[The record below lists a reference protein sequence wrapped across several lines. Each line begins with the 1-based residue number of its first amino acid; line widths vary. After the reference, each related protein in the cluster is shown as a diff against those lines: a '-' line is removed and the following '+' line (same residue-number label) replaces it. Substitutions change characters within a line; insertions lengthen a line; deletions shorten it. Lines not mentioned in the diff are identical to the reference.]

1 MSKIEL
7 DIKIPNDLSSIS
19 VSQYQKYVQ
28 LWQDNKDVDD
38 YEFIN
43 KKTLEIFCGLDL
55 QESYNIPIN
64 TFDNIL
70 KHIND
75 CFEEEKPLIKRFDM
89 TDKDG
94 VTVEFGFE
102 PSLDKISYG
111 AFKDAE
117 NYIRDAK
124 DLHKLMAVLYRPVI
138 KDISN
143 KYHYRIAEYK
153 GSDDFSEVMK
163 DAPVNVALGMQVFF
177 YRLGTKLSKYTMDSL
192 MEQAKLT
199 TNKEGRQLLE
209 ENGEIINR
217 FYASHKTMYEELTK
231 SQSFHYT
238 NV

>member
-7 DIKIPNDLSSIS
+7 DISIPNDLSGIT
-19 VSQYQKYVQ
+19 VQQYQEYSK
-28 LWQDNKDVDD
+28 LWEDNKEAED

-55 QESYNIPIN
+55 KDSFKIPIN

-70 KHIND
+70 SHIND
-75 CFEEEKPLIKRFDM
+75 CFKEDKPFINRFKM
-89 TDKDG
+89 TDAEG
-94 VTVEFGFE
+94 ITVEFGFE

-117 NYIRDAK
+117 NYMRDVK
-124 DLHKLMAVLYRPVI
+124 DLHRLMAVLYRPVI

-143 KYHYRIAEYK
+143 KYHYRIADYE
-153 GSDDFSEVMK
+153 GSDKFSEVMK

-199 TNKEGRQLLE
+199 TSKEGKQLLE

-217 FYASHKTMYEELTK
+217 FYASHKTMYEDLTK
-231 SQSFHYT
+231 FQSFHYT

>member
-7 DIKIPNDLSSIS
+7 DISIPNDLSGIT
-19 VSQYQKYVQ
+19 VQQYQEYAK
-28 LWQDNKDVDD
+28 LWEDNKEVED

-55 QESYNIPIN
+55 KDSFNIPIN

-70 KHIND
+70 SHIND
-75 CFEEEKPLIKRFDM
+75 CFNEDKPFIKRFDM
-89 TDKDG
+89 TDTDG
-94 VTVEFGFE
+94 RTVEFGFE

-117 NYIRDAK
+117 NYMRDVK
-124 DLHKLMAVLYRPVI
+124 DLHRLMAVLYRPII

-143 KYHYRIAEYK
+143 KYHYRVADYE
-153 GSDDFSEVMK
+153 GSDKFSEVMK

-217 FYASHKTMYEELTK
+217 FYASHKTMYGDLTK

>member
-177 YRLGTKLSKYTMDSL
+177 
-192 MEQAKLT
+192 
-199 TNKEGRQLLE
+199 
-209 ENGEIINR
+209 I
-217 FYASHKTMYEELTK
+217 
-231 SQSFHYT
+231 
-238 NV
+238 V

>member
-7 DIKIPNDLSSIS
+7 DISIPNDLSGIT
-19 VSQYQKYVQ
+19 VQQYQEYAK
-28 LWQDNKDVDD
+28 LWEDNKEAED

-55 QESYNIPIN
+55 KESFKIPIN

-70 KHIND
+70 SHIND
-75 CFEEEKPLIKRFDM
+75 CFKEDKPFINRFKM
-89 TDKDG
+89 TDAKG

-117 NYIRDAK
+117 NYMKDVK

-143 KYHYRIAEYK
+143 KYHYRIADYE
-153 GSDDFSEVMK
+153 GSDKFSEVMK

-199 TNKEGRQLLE
+199 TNKEGKQLLE

-217 FYASHKTMYEELTK
+217 FYASHKTMYEDLTK

>member
-7 DIKIPNDLSSIS
+7 DISIPNDLSGIT
-19 VSQYQKYVQ
+19 VQQYQEYAK
-28 LWQDNKDVDD
+28 LWEDNKEAED

-55 QESYNIPIN
+55 KESFKIPIN
-64 TFDNIL
+64 TLDNIL
-70 KHIND
+70 SHIND
-75 CFEEEKPLIKRFDM
+75 CFKEDKPFINRFKM
-89 TDKDG
+89 TDAKG

-117 NYIRDAK
+117 NYMRDVK

-143 KYHYRIAEYK
+143 KYHYRIADYE
-153 GSDDFSEVMK
+153 GSDKFSEVMK

-199 TNKEGRQLLE
+199 TNKEGKQLLE
-209 ENGEIINR
+209 ENGEIISR
-217 FYASHKTMYEELTK
+217 FYASHKTMYEDLTK

>member
-7 DIKIPNDLSSIS
+7 DISIPNDLSSIT
-19 VSQYQKYVQ
+19 VQQYQEYAK
-28 LWQDNKDVDD
+28 LWEDNKEAED

-55 QESYNIPIN
+55 KESFKIPIN

-70 KHIND
+70 SHIND
-75 CFEEEKPLIKRFDM
+75 CFKEDKPFINRFKM
-89 TDKDG
+89 TDAKG

-117 NYIRDAK
+117 NYMRDVK
-124 DLHKLMAVLYRPVI
+124 DLHKLMAVLYRPII

-143 KYHYRIAEYK
+143 KYHYRIADYE
-153 GSDDFSEVMK
+153 GSDKFSEVMK

-209 ENGEIINR
+209 ENGEIISR
-217 FYASHKTMYEELTK
+217 FYASHKTMYEDLTK
-231 SQSFHYT
+231 FQSFHYT

>member
-7 DIKIPNDLSSIS
+7 DIKIPNDLSGIS

-192 MEQAKLT
+192 VEQAMLT
-199 TNKEGRQLLE
+199 TNKEGKQLLE

-217 FYASHKTMYEELTK
+217 FYASHKTMYEDLMK
-231 SQSFHYT
+231 YQSFHYT

>member
-7 DIKIPNDLSSIS
+7 DISIPNDLSGIT
-19 VSQYQKYVQ
+19 VQQYQEYAK
-28 LWQDNKDVDD
+28 LWEDNKEAED

-55 QESYNIPIN
+55 KDSFKIPIN

-70 KHIND
+70 SHIND
-75 CFEEEKPLIKRFDM
+75 CFNEDKPFINRFKM
-89 TDKDG
+89 TDAEG
-94 VTVEFGFE
+94 ITVEFGFE

-117 NYIRDAK
+117 NYMRDVK
-124 DLHKLMAVLYRPVI
+124 DLHRLMAVLYRPVI

-143 KYHYRIAEYK
+143 KYHYRIADYE
-153 GSDDFSEVMK
+153 GSDKFSEVMK

-192 MEQAKLT
+192 MEQAKLRPAR
-199 TNKEGRQLLE
+199 KESSFWKKMGRLS
-209 ENGEIINR
+209 IVFMPR
-217 FYASHKTMYEELTK
+217 TRRCTKT
-231 SQSFHYT
+231 
-238 NV
+238 

>member
-7 DIKIPNDLSSIS
+7 DISVPKDLSGIT
-19 VSQYQKYVQ
+19 VQQYQEYAK
-28 LWQDNKDVDD
+28 LWEDNKEAED

-55 QESYNIPIN
+55 KESYKIPIN
-64 TFDNIL
+64 TFDSIL
-70 KHIND
+70 RHIND
-75 CFEEEKPLIKRFDM
+75 CFDEDKPFINRFRMISEE
-89 TDKDG
+89 G
-94 VTVEFGFE
+94 VAVEFGFE

-117 NYIRDAK
+117 NYMRDVK

-138 KDISN
+138 KDIST
-143 KYHYRIAEYK
+143 KHHYRIADYE
-153 GSDDFSEVMK
+153 GSDKFSEVMK

-199 TNKEGRQLLE
+199 TNKEGKQLLE

-217 FYASHKTMYEELTK
+217 FYASHKTMYEDLTK

>member
-7 DIKIPNDLSSIS
+7 DISIPNDLSGIT
-19 VSQYQKYVQ
+19 VKQYQEYAK
-28 LWQDNKDVDD
+28 LWEDNKEVED

-55 QESYNIPIN
+55 KESFKIPIN
-64 TFDNIL
+64 DFDTIL
-70 KHIND
+70 SHIND
-75 CFEEEKPLIKRFDM
+75 CFNEDKPFINRFKM
-89 TDKDG
+89 TDAEG
-94 VTVEFGFE
+94 ITVEFGFE

-117 NYIRDAK
+117 NYMKDVK
-124 DLHKLMAVLYRPVI
+124 DLHRLMAVLYRPVI

-143 KYHYRIAEYK
+143 KYHYRIAEYE
-153 GSDDFSEVMK
+153 GSDMFSEVMK

-199 TNKEGRQLLE
+199 TNKEGKQLLE
-209 ENGEIINR
+209 ENGEIISR
-217 FYASHKTMYEELTK
+217 FYASHKTMYEDLTK

>member
-7 DIKIPNDLSSIS
+7 DISIPNDLSGIT
-19 VSQYQKYVQ
+19 VQQYQEYAK
-28 LWQDNKDVDD
+28 LWEDNKEAED

-55 QESYNIPIN
+55 KDSFKIPIN

-70 KHIND
+70 SHIND
-75 CFEEEKPLIKRFDM
+75 CFKEDKPFINRFKM
-89 TDKDG
+89 TDAECI
-94 VTVEFGFE
+94 TVEFGFE

-117 NYIRDAK
+117 NYMRDVK
-124 DLHKLMAVLYRPVI
+124 DLHRLMAVLYRPVI

-143 KYHYRIAEYK
+143 KYHYRIADYE
-153 GSDDFSEVMK
+153 GSDKFSEVMK

-199 TNKEGRQLLE
+199 TSKEGKQLLE

-217 FYASHKTMYEELTK
+217 FYASHKTMYEDLTK

>member
-7 DIKIPNDLSSIS
+7 DISIPNDLSGIT
-19 VSQYQKYVQ
+19 VQQYQEYAK
-28 LWQDNKDVDD
+28 LWEDNKEAED

-55 QESYNIPIN
+55 KESFKIPIN

-70 KHIND
+70 SHIND
-75 CFEEEKPLIKRFDM
+75 CFKEDKPFINRFKM
-89 TDKDG
+89 TDAKG

-117 NYIRDAK
+117 NYMKDVK

-143 KYHYRIAEYK
+143 KYHYRIADYE
-153 GSDDFSEVMK
+153 GSDKFSEVMK

-199 TNKEGRQLLE
+199 TNKEGKQLLE

-217 FYASHKTMYEELTK
+217 FYASHKTMYEDLTK
-231 SQSFHYT
+231 FQSFHYT

>member
-1 MSKIEL
+1 MSKIEF
-7 DIKIPNDLSSIS
+7 DINIPNDLSDISI
-19 VSQYQKYVQ
+19 SQYQKYVQ

-64 TFDNIL
+64 TFDSIL

-192 MEQAKLT
+192 VEQAMLT
-199 TNKEGRQLLE
+199 TNKEGKQLLE

-217 FYASHKTMYEELTK
+217 FYASHKTMYEDLMK
-231 SQSFHYT
+231 YQSFRYT

>member
-1 MSKIEL
+1 MSEIEL
-7 DIKIPNDLSSIS
+7 DISIPNDLSGIS
-19 VSQYQKYVQ
+19 VSQYQEYVQ
-28 LWQDNKDVDD
+28 LWQDNKDVED

-43 KKTLEIFCGLDL
+43 KKTLQIFCGLDL
-55 QESYNIPIN
+55 KDSYKIPLN

-70 KHIND
+70 DHINK
-75 CFEEEKPLIKRFDM
+75 CFEEDKPFINRFTM
-89 TDKDG
+89 TDEDG
-94 VTVEFGFE
+94 ITVEFGFE

-117 NYIRDAK
+117 NYMREAK

-143 KYHYRIAEYK
+143 KYHYRVADYE
-153 GSDDFSEVMK
+153 GSDAFSEVMK

-217 FYASHKTMYEELTK
+217 FYASHKTMYEDLTK

>member
-1 MSKIEL
+1 
-7 DIKIPNDLSSIS
+7 
-19 VSQYQKYVQ
+19 
-28 LWQDNKDVDD
+28 
-38 YEFIN
+38 
-43 KKTLEIFCGLDL
+43 
-55 QESYNIPIN
+55 
-64 TFDNIL
+64 
-70 KHIND
+70 
-75 CFEEEKPLIKRFDM
+75 M
-89 TDKDG
+89 TDAEG
-94 VTVEFGFE
+94 ITVEFGFE

-117 NYIRDAK
+117 NYMKDVK
-124 DLHKLMAVLYRPVI
+124 DLHRLMAVLYRPVI

-143 KYHYRIAEYK
+143 KYHYRIAEYE
-153 GSDDFSEVMK
+153 GSDNFSEVMK

-199 TNKEGRQLLE
+199 TNKEGKQLLE

-217 FYASHKTMYEELTK
+217 FYASHKTMYEDLTK

>member
-1 MSKIEL
+1 MSEIEL
-7 DIKIPNDLSSIS
+7 DISIPNDLSGIS
-19 VSQYQKYVQ
+19 VSQYQEYVQ
-28 LWQDNKDVDD
+28 LWQDNKDVED

-43 KKTLEIFCGLDL
+43 KKTLQIFCGLDL
-55 QESYNIPIN
+55 KDSYKIPLN

-70 KHIND
+70 DHVNK
-75 CFEEEKPLIKRFDM
+75 CFEEDKPFINRFTM

-94 VTVEFGFE
+94 ITVEFGFE

-117 NYIRDAK
+117 NYMREAK

-138 KDISN
+138 KDVSN
-143 KYHYRIAEYK
+143 KYHYRVADYE
-153 GSDDFSEVMK
+153 GSDAFSEVMK

-199 TNKEGRQLLE
+199 TNKEGKQLLE
-209 ENGEIINR
+209 ESGETINR
-217 FYASHKTMYEELTK
+217 FYASHKTMYEGLTK
-231 SQSFHYT
+231 YQSFPYT

>member
-7 DIKIPNDLSSIS
+7 DISIPNDLSGIT
-19 VSQYQKYVQ
+19 VQQYQEYAK
-28 LWQDNKDVDD
+28 LWEDNKEVED

-55 QESYNIPIN
+55 KDSFKIPIN
-64 TFDNIL
+64 TFDTIL
-70 KHIND
+70 SHIND
-75 CFEEEKPLIKRFDM
+75 CFNEDKPFINRFNM
-89 TDKDG
+89 TDAEG
-94 VTVEFGFE
+94 ITVEFGFE

-117 NYIRDAK
+117 NYMKDVK
-124 DLHKLMAVLYRPVI
+124 DLHRLMSVLYRPII

-143 KYHYRIAEYK
+143 KYHYRIAEYE
-153 GSDDFSEVMK
+153 GSDMFSEVMK

-209 ENGEIINR
+209 ENGEIISR
-217 FYASHKTMYEELTK
+217 FYASHKTMYEDLTK

>member
-1 MSKIEL
+1 
-7 DIKIPNDLSSIS
+7 
-19 VSQYQKYVQ
+19 
-28 LWQDNKDVDD
+28 
-38 YEFIN
+38 
-43 KKTLEIFCGLDL
+43 
-55 QESYNIPIN
+55 
-64 TFDNIL
+64 
-70 KHIND
+70 
-75 CFEEEKPLIKRFDM
+75 M
-89 TDKDG
+89 TDADG
-94 VTVEFGFE
+94 RTVEFGFE

-117 NYIRDAK
+117 NYMRDVK
-124 DLHKLMAVLYRPVI
+124 DLHRLMAVLYRPVI

-143 KYHYRIAEYK
+143 KYHYRIADYE
-153 GSDDFSEVMK
+153 GSDKFSEVMK

-217 FYASHKTMYEELTK
+217 FYASHKTMYEDLTK

>member
-7 DIKIPNDLSSIS
+7 DISIPNDLSGIT
-19 VSQYQKYVQ
+19 VQQYQEYAK
-28 LWQDNKDVDD
+28 LWEDNKEAED

-55 QESYNIPIN
+55 KESFKIPIN

-70 KHIND
+70 SHIND
-75 CFEEEKPLIKRFDM
+75 CFKEDKPFINRFKM
-89 TDKDG
+89 TDAKG

-117 NYIRDAK
+117 NYMRDVK

-143 KYHYRIAEYK
+143 KYHYRIADYE
-153 GSDDFSEVMK
+153 GSDKFSEVMK

-217 FYASHKTMYEELTK
+217 FYVSHKTMYEDLTK
-231 SQSFHYT
+231 FQSFHYT

>member
-7 DIKIPNDLSSIS
+7 DISIPNDLSGIT
-19 VSQYQKYVQ
+19 VQQYQEYAK
-28 LWQDNKDVDD
+28 LWEDNKEAED

-55 QESYNIPIN
+55 KESFKIPIN

-70 KHIND
+70 SHIND
-75 CFEEEKPLIKRFDM
+75 CFKEDKPFINRFKM
-89 TDKDG
+89 TDAKG

-117 NYIRDAK
+117 NYMKDVK

-143 KYHYRIAEYK
+143 KYHYRIADYE
-153 GSDDFSEVMK
+153 GSDKFSEVMK

-217 FYASHKTMYEELTK
+217 FYASHKTMYEDLTK
-231 SQSFHYT
+231 FQSFHYT

>member
-7 DIKIPNDLSSIS
+7 DISVPKNLSGIT
-19 VSQYQKYVQ
+19 VQQYQEYAK
-28 LWQDNKDVDD
+28 LWEDNKEVED

-55 QESYNIPIN
+55 KESYKIPIN
-64 TFDNIL
+64 TFDSIL
-70 KHIND
+70 RHIND
-75 CFEEEKPLIKRFDM
+75 CFNEDKPFINRFKM
-89 TDKDG
+89 ISKEG
-94 VTVEFGFE
+94 VSVEFGFE

-117 NYIRDAK
+117 NYMRDVK
-124 DLHKLMAVLYRPVI
+124 DLHRLMAVLYRPVI
-138 KDISN
+138 KDIST
-143 KYHYRIAEYK
+143 KHHYRIAEYE
-153 GSDDFSEVMK
+153 GSDNFSEVMK

-192 MEQAKLT
+192 MEQAKST
-199 TNKEGRQLLE
+199 TSKEGKQLLE
-209 ENGEIINR
+209 ENGEIISR
-217 FYASHKTMYEELTK
+217 FYASHKTMYEDLTK

>member
-192 MEQAKLT
+192 VEQAMLT
-199 TNKEGRQLLE
+199 TNKEGKQLLE

>member
-192 MEQAKLT
+192 VEQAMLT
-199 TNKEGRQLLE
+199 TNKEGKQLLE

-217 FYASHKTMYEELTK
+217 FYASHKTMYEDLMK
-231 SQSFHYT
+231 SQNFHYT

>member
-7 DIKIPNDLSSIS
+7 DISIPNDLSGIT
-19 VSQYQKYVQ
+19 VQQYQEYAK
-28 LWQDNKDVDD
+28 LWEDNKEVED

-55 QESYNIPIN
+55 KESYKIPIN
-64 TFDNIL
+64 TFDSIL
-70 KHIND
+70 SHIND
-75 CFEEEKPLIKRFDM
+75 CFNEDKPFINRFKM
-89 TDKDG
+89 TDSEG
-94 VTVEFGFE
+94 ITVEFGFE

-117 NYIRDAK
+117 NYMKDVK
-124 DLHKLMAVLYRPVI
+124 DLHRLMAVLYRPVI

-143 KYHYRIAEYK
+143 KYHYRVADYE
-153 GSDDFSEVMK
+153 GSDKFSEVMK

-199 TNKEGRQLLE
+199 TNKEGKQLLE
-209 ENGEIINR
+209 ENGEIISR
-217 FYASHKTMYEELTK
+217 FYASHKTMYEDLTK

>member
-7 DIKIPNDLSSIS
+7 DISIPNDLSGIT
-19 VSQYQKYVQ
+19 VQQYQEYAK
-28 LWQDNKDVDD
+28 LWEDNKEVED

-55 QESYNIPIN
+55 KDSFKIPIN
-64 TFDNIL
+64 TFDTIL
-70 KHIND
+70 SHIND
-75 CFEEEKPLIKRFDM
+75 CFNEDKPFINRFNM
-89 TDKDG
+89 TDAEG
-94 VTVEFGFE
+94 ITVEFGFE

-117 NYIRDAK
+117 NYMKDVK
-124 DLHKLMAVLYRPVI
+124 DLHRLMSVLYRPII

-143 KYHYRIAEYK
+143 KYHYRIAEYE
-153 GSDDFSEVMK
+153 GSDMFSEVMK

-192 MEQAKLT
+192 MEQAKST
-199 TNKEGRQLLE
+199 TNKEGKQLLE
-209 ENGEIINR
+209 ENGEIISR
-217 FYASHKTMYEELTK
+217 FYASHKTMYEDLTK

>member
-7 DIKIPNDLSSIS
+7 DISIPNDLSGIT
-19 VSQYQKYVQ
+19 VQQYQEYSK
-28 LWQDNKDVDD
+28 LWEDNKEAED

-55 QESYNIPIN
+55 KDSFKIPIN

-70 KHIND
+70 SHIND
-75 CFEEEKPLIKRFDM
+75 CFKEDKPFINRFKM
-89 TDKDG
+89 TDAEG
-94 VTVEFGFE
+94 ITVEFGFE

-117 NYIRDAK
+117 NYMRDVK
-124 DLHKLMAVLYRPVI
+124 DLHRLMAVLYRPVI

-143 KYHYRIAEYK
+143 KYHYRIADYE
-153 GSDDFSEVMK
+153 GSDKFSEVMK

-192 MEQAKLT
+192 MEQAKST
-199 TNKEGRQLLE
+199 TSKEGKQLLE

-217 FYASHKTMYEELTK
+217 FYASHKTMYEDLTK
-231 SQSFHYT
+231 FQSFHYT

>member
-7 DIKIPNDLSSIS
+7 DISIPNDLSGIS
-19 VSQYQKYVQ
+19 VSQYQEYAQ
-28 LWQDNKDVDD
+28 LWQDNKDVED

-43 KKTLEIFCGLDL
+43 KKTLQIFCGLDL
-55 QESYNIPIN
+55 KDSYKIPLS

-70 KHIND
+70 SHINK
-75 CFEEEKPLIKRFDM
+75 CFEEDKPFINRFTM
-89 TDKDG
+89 TDADG

-117 NYIRDAK
+117 NYMREAK

-138 KDISN
+138 KDVSN
-143 KYHYRIAEYK
+143 KYHYRIADYE
-153 GSDDFSEVMK
+153 GSDVFSEVMK

-199 TNKEGRQLLE
+199 TNKEGKQLLE

-217 FYASHKTMYEELTK
+217 FYASHKTMYEDLTK
-231 SQSFHYT
+231 YQSFPYT

>member
-1 MSKIEL
+1 
-7 DIKIPNDLSSIS
+7 
-19 VSQYQKYVQ
+19 
-28 LWQDNKDVDD
+28 
-38 YEFIN
+38 
-43 KKTLEIFCGLDL
+43 
-55 QESYNIPIN
+55 
-64 TFDNIL
+64 
-70 KHIND
+70 
-75 CFEEEKPLIKRFDM
+75 M
-89 TDKDG
+89 TDTDG
-94 VTVEFGFE
+94 RTVEFGFE

-117 NYIRDAK
+117 NYMRDVK
-124 DLHKLMAVLYRPVI
+124 DLHRLMAVLYRPII

-143 KYHYRIAEYK
+143 KYHYRVADYE
-153 GSDDFSEVMK
+153 GSDKFSEVMK

-217 FYASHKTMYEELTK
+217 FYASHKTMYGDLTK

>member
-7 DIKIPNDLSSIS
+7 DISIPNDLSGIT
-19 VSQYQKYVQ
+19 VQQYQEYAK
-28 LWQDNKDVDD
+28 LWEDNKEAED

-55 QESYNIPIN
+55 KESFKIPIN

-70 KHIND
+70 SHIND
-75 CFEEEKPLIKRFDM
+75 CFKEDKPFINRFKM
-89 TDKDG
+89 TDAKG

-117 NYIRDAK
+117 NYMRDVK

-143 KYHYRIAEYK
+143 KYHYRIADYE
-153 GSDDFSEVMK
+153 GSDKFSEVMK

-199 TNKEGRQLLE
+199 TNKEGKQLLE

-217 FYASHKTMYEELTK
+217 FYASHKTMYEDLTK
-231 SQSFHYT
+231 FQSFHYT